1 MSEEDDVIDAPFIES
16 AVCIW
21 GGPERDASFSH
32 SLAGLSHANEL
43 LMIDTYWRQSRR
55 VSLIDRPVAAG
66 VIFILFGQ
74 KNWLMAQRPDFC
86 THTHAATS
94 GHRLPS
100 V

>member
-43 LMIDTYWRQSRR
+43 LMIDTY
-55 VSLIDRPVAAG
+55 
-66 VIFILFGQ
+66 
-74 KNWLMAQRPDFC
+74 
-86 THTHAATS
+86 
-94 GHRLPS
+94 
-100 V
+100 